1 MDLADFAATDQA
13 AAQPSAWEVLQ
24 ASPKARPVVRDLRAA
39 PAPDLPAVE
48 VLRSTESAPKPPQPT
63 PLVPGPS
70 AQARVQARLAQASGA
85 QQPAAAA
92 ATGAATAAALSEAD
106 DEGDE
111 APHKLDDEPLWDM
124 DGLEF
129 PDAEATAGPVHEEVE
144 AMAQAF
150 AQEMEAGGAL
160 GLGGTRAAAAPVAP
174 SLAPTQRVEA
184 VQDVV
189 EPAAIAPA
197 KPAQAVPAGA
207 DMDRDDG
214 DTDAPASRAA
224 TPSAAAQTPPKPAAE
239 RELEHDGGGSKGDGE
254 AGAPAADHVHLQ
266 DGADDTA
273 DVGDV
278 EGAAP
283 AQKEEKHPAVPE
295 FMKQAQRKA
304 WWNQPAVRFVMG
316 MLVMLLPLA
325 LALQI
330 VVQERNALAA
340 WQPQW
345 RPALENLCVA
355 LDCTL
360 APRQDIAA
368 VVVADSH
375 FAATGAPFAYQL
387 ELALHNR
394 SGAAVAM
401 PALEVTLTDSQEQ
414 VLVRK
419 VLQPQDLGAPTEL
432 GPRAEWALK
441 LPVTT
446 QGLHLPVSGYRLT
459 VFYP

>member
-1 MDLADFAATDQA
+1 MDLADLAATDQA

-48 VLRSTESAPKPPQPT
+48 VLRSTEPAPKPPQPT

-92 ATGAATAAALSEAD
+92 ATGAATATAAALSEAD
-106 DEGDE
+106 DE
-111 APHKLDDEPLWDM
+111 ALYKLDDEPLWDM

-129 PDAEATAGPVHEEVE
+129 PDAAATAGPVHEEVE

-174 SLAPTQRVEA
+174 SLAPTQHVEA
-184 VQDVV
+184 VQDVA
-189 EPAAIAPA
+189 PAAIAPA
-197 KPAQAVPAGA
+197 QPAQAVPAGA
-207 DMDRDDG
+207 DMERDDG
-214 DTDAPASRAA
+214 GTDAPASRAA
-224 TPSAAAQTPPKPAAE
+224 TPPAAAQTPPKPAAE
-239 RELEHDGGGSKGDGE
+239 REVEHDGE
-254 AGAPAADHVHLQ
+254 AGAHVADLAHLQ

-273 DVGDV
+273 DVDDV
-278 EGAAP
+278 KGAAP